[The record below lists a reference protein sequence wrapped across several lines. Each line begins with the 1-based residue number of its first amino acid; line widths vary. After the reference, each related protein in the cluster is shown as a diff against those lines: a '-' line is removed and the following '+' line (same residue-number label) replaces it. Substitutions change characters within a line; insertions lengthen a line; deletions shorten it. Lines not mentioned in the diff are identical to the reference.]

1 MDKSD
6 HTKPYVIGI
15 SGGSGSGKTSFVKDL
30 ISLQPPENVS
40 ILTMDNYYLEREMQ
54 KTDEN
59 GVKNFDLPESIN
71 ILDFKNDLNKLL
83 NGETVNR
90 IEYTF
95 NNDEAVPKEVSIQP
109 SKVLLIE
116 GLFIYSEAEISELI
130 DLKLIINAKDIVK
143 VIRRIKRDKAERNYP
158 VEDVIYRYEHHV
170 LPSFEKYIMPYINTV
185 DVVINNNDS
194 YKEALAL
201 ISHFV
206 TIKAKN

>member
-1 MDKSD
+1 LDKSD